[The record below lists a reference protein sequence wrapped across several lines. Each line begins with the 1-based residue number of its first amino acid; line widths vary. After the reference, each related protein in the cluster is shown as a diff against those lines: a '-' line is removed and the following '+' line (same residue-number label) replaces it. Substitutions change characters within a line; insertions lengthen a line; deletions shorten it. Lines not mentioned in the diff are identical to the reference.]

1 MFTGIIETL
10 GTVQS
15 ADRSGSGNIS
25 FWIESSLS
33 PELKVDQ
40 SVAHNGVCLTVEE
53 IKGLSYKVTAIP
65 ETLQKSNLEQL
76 KTGDLVNLER
86 SMVLGARIDGHLVQ
100 GHVDGMGLCEQA
112 DQFGESWLFAFSYPE
127 QIKHITVPKGSI
139 CVNGVSLTVVDSN
152 PQRFSVAIIPYTYGH
167 TNFSTLKK
175 GDYVNL
181 EFDILGKYMA
191 QYFLHYKT
199 LM

>member
-1 MFTGIIETL
+1 M
-10 GTVQS
+10 
-15 ADRSGSGNIS
+15 
-25 FWIESSLS
+25 
-33 PELKVDQ
+33 
-40 SVAHNGVCLTVEE
+40 AHNGVCLTVEE
-53 IKGLSYKVTAIP
+53 INGLKYKVTAIP
-65 ETLQKSNLEQL
+65 ETLQKSNLGQL
-76 KTGDLVNLER
+76 KPGDLVNLER

-127 QIKHITVPKGSI
+127 LIKHITVPKGSI